1 MGTDPQRFL
10 LSGIEDEVSFKAN
23 LIFPRKR
30 CICRYFK
37 AESSFIYVTHKGNYW
52 PAVCLFECSAH
63 IALRYHCH
71 TKDGFDTVFLSC
83 DRNLGHTA
91 EFFLS

>member
-30 CICRYFK
+30 CICRYFN
-37 AESSFIYVTHKGNYW
+37 AESSFTYMSLIRVITGLQYAYLS
-52 PAVCLFECSAH
+52 AVLTLHSGITVIQRMDLTRCS
-63 IALRYHCH
+63 
-71 TKDGFDTVFLSC
+71 
-83 DRNLGHTA
+83 
-91 EFFLS
+91 